1 MQDLYHQQYFWHD
14 CKVQEAG
21 VRHTLEE
28 LPSRAQK
35 KSTYRI
41 QGTEYW
47 GEKYPKSL
55 LITYTL

>member
-35 KSTYRI
+35 KAL
-41 QGTEYW
+41 TEFKALSIGANIPSPY
-47 GEKYPKSL
+47 L
-55 LITYTL
+55 